1 TKWKTRDE
9 FTHAVKELKD
19 IYFKRQLYYTIEN
32 VVSRFDDEDGE
43 NLVADIQNDING
55 FYFEDA
61 GDNIVMP
68 RERAPDALKEF
79 YDISDNQEL
88 AKGIPSSLTNKR
100 RPVSGIPSQDKEYH
114 GAHARVIIMIAAKT
128 GEGKT
133 GFALNLAR
141 LFSFHQKHWGYY
153 TNSEMRIR
161 EMEARLLAPIARVR
175 ANEILHGQ
183 IEGTAQEIQD
193 KMDRIS
199 GAFNIY
205 MSSNLVMSRIPD

>member
-1 TKWKTRDE
+1 
-9 FTHAVKELKD
+9 
-19 IYFKRQLYYTIEN
+19 
-32 VVSRFDDEDGE
+32 
-43 NLVADIQNDING
+43 ING

-68 RERAPDALKEF
+68 RERATDALKEF
-79 YDISDNQEL
+79 YDISDNPQL
-88 AKGIPSSLTNKR
+88 SKSIPYSETNNRDINNSFTSSYKAF
-100 RPVSGIPSQDKEYH
+100 H
-114 GAHARVIIMIAAKT
+114 GAHRGNMIMIAAKI

-153 TNSEMRIR
+153 MNTEMRIR

-199 GAFNIY
+199 SAFNIY
-205 MSSNLVMSRIPD
+205 M